1 MLRKRIKPVI
11 KGSGGYAAYQL
22 GMMQKITFYIVA

>member
-1 MLRKRIKPVI
+1 MDSMIEPNRR